1 MSPVQAGGGK
11 GSGQKPGGAAGGRP
25 ASGSKPKPASG
36 TRGAS
41 GASGASGAK
50 TPNRRPGQATKPG
63 SGGRGGPAA
72 AGAGKRPPGAYRPG
86 SAPPRRFSP
95 STLAFVAVA
104 VVVVVIV
111 GAVIFKITDSS
122 SKKPT
127 TKSSL
132 APTVTPA
139 PASLVN
145 QVTSVP
151 ASEAATV
158 GLPSTNT
165 VAPLTYKAGQ
175 PALTIDGKPGA
186 VFIGGEF
193 CPYCAAERWA
203 LIMAFSKFGTFS
215 GLQLTTSSPWDTDP
229 TTPTFTFVDASY
241 TSPYLTFDTSEHE
254 SNDTDGLGTRTVL
267 QPLTTLESS
276 VWAKYD
282 NPEGF
287 PFLDIGNKAFVL
299 APSYDPGVLSGLDQA
314 DVASKLKNPKDPV
327 TQAIVGTS
335 NYITAGICSITGQ
348 KPASVCSAPIV
359 AKAAQKIGLP

>member
-1 MSPVQAGGGK
+1 MSAVQAGGGK
-11 GSGQKPGGAAGGRP
+11 GSGQKPGGTAGGRP
-25 ASGSKPKPASG
+25 ASGSKPKPSAG

-41 GASGASGAK
+41 GSSGAK

-86 SAPPRRFSP
+86 SAPPQRFSP
-95 STLAFVAVA
+95 STLAFAAVA

-111 GAVIFKITDSS
+111 GAVVYKITDSS
-122 SKKPT
+122 KKP
-127 TKSSL
+127 SSTPSSI
-132 APTVTPA
+132 APTITAA

-151 ASEAATV
+151 ASVAAAV
-158 GLPSTNT
+158 GLPSTGM
-165 VAPLTYKAGQ
+165 VAPPTYKAGQ
-175 PALTIDGKPGA
+175 PPLTIDGKPGA

-193 CPYCAAERWA
+193 CPYCGAERWA
-203 LIMAFSKFGTFS
+203 LIMAFGKFGTFS
-215 GLQLTTSSPWDTDP
+215 GLQETTSSPWDSDP
-229 TTPTFTFVDASY
+229 STPTFTFVNTTY

-254 SNDTDGLGTRTVL
+254 SNDTNGLGTRTVL
-267 QPLTTLESS
+267 QPLTALESRL
-276 VWAKYD
+276 WAKYD

-287 PFLDIGNKAFVL
+287 PFVDIGNKSFVL
-299 APSYDPGVLSGLDQA
+299 TPSYDPTVLSGLDQA

-335 NYITAGICSITGQ
+335 NYLTAGICNMTGQ
-348 KPASVCSAPIV
+348 KPASVCSAPVV
-359 AKAAQKIGLP
+359 AKAAKAIGLT

>member
-1 MSPVQAGGGK
+1 MSPVQAGSGK
-11 GSGQKPGGAAGGRP
+11 GSGQKPGGSAGGRP
-25 ASGSKPKPASG
+25 ASGSKPKPAAG

-41 GASGASGAK
+41 GSSGANRAK

-72 AGAGKRPPGAYRPG
+72 AGAGKRPPGTYRPG
-86 SAPPRRFSP
+86 SAPPQRFSP

-122 SKKPT
+122 SKKAPAT
-127 TKSSL
+127 SSL
-132 APTVTPA
+132 TPTVTAA

-145 QVTSVP
+145 EVTGVP
-151 ASEAATV
+151 ATVAATV

-165 VAPLTYKAGQ
+165 VAAPTYKKGQ
-175 PALTIDGKPGA
+175 PPLTIDGKPGA

-203 LIMAFSKFGTFS
+203 IIMAFSKFGTFS
-215 GLQLTTSSPWDTDP
+215 GLQETTSSPWDTDP
-229 TTPTFTFVDASY
+229 STPTFTFVNTTY
-241 TSPYLTFDTSEHE
+241 TSPYITFDTSEHE
-254 SNDTDGLGTRTVL
+254 SNDTTALGTRTVL
-267 QPLTTLESS
+267 QPLTSLESRL
-276 VWAKYD
+276 WAKYD
-282 NPEGF
+282 DPEGF
-287 PFLDIGNKAFVL
+287 PFLDIGNKSFVL
-299 APSYDPGVLSGLDQA
+299 APSYDPSVLAGLDQA

-335 NYITAGICSITGQ
+335 NYLTAGICNMTGQ
-348 KPASVCSAPIV
+348 KPASVCSAPVV
-359 AKAAQKIGLP
+359 AKAAKAIGLT